1 MNKIEL
7 QKFVVNQ
14 LNIVNGKLKQHILN
28 SKPVSNPLYMIEP
41 NQHETIF
48 NDLDNEVYHSLDSI
62 RNFLSNEL
70 KNI

>member
-14 LNIVNGKLKQHILN
+14 LNIVDGKLEQHILN